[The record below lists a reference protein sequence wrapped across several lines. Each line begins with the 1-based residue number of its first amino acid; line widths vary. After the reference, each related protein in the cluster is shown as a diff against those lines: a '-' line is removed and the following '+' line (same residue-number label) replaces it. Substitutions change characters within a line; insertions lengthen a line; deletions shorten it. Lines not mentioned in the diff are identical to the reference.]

1 MTHNGSDATQQLAIR
16 RAQLAKNCEMVEQ
29 TAMDADPEIYQYLIK
44 AVTDEN
50 VTYRYLEMVMG
61 IPCGRKMYYDRR
73 RKFYWLL
80 DQRKNY

>member
-1 MTHNGSDATQQLAIR
+1 M
-16 RAQLAKNCEMVEQ
+16 AKNCEMVEQ